1 VDDWARLPKKVV
13 PSSDMLR
20 GGAWNLWS
28 EDCRMG
34 LPRP

>member
-20 GGAWNLWS
+20 GGAWNL
-28 EDCRMG
+28 
-34 LPRP
+34 